1 MNSVLTPTK
10 TTLKLVSSDD
20 AVLKKEAEIIKNPLD
35 LKVQKLIPKMFEI
48 MERGVKGVVGIGL
61 AAPQIGISLRLM
73 IIKYKDQKTT
83 FINPK
88 ITSMSDK
95 TVIFPEGCLSLPD
108 TELPVIR
115 SNKIFVK
122 YTNELG
128 KKCKM
133 KAKGLLAVA
142 IQHEI
147 DHLDGILI
155 SDRFEEQKG
164 LRENL
169 GVGNEI

>member
-10 TTLKLVSSDD
+10 NTLKLVSSDD
-20 AVLKKEAEIIKNPLD
+20 DVLKKEAEIIKNPLD
-35 LKVQKLIPKMFEI
+35 LEVQKLIPKMFEV
-48 MERGVKGVVGIGL
+48 MEKGVKGIVGMGL
-61 AAPQIGISLRLM
+61 AAPQIGISLRL
-73 IIKYKDQKTT
+73 IIVKYKGEKMI
-83 FINPK
+83 FINPE

-108 TELPVIR
+108 VDLPIIR

-122 YTNELG
+122 YINEFG

-133 KAKGLLAVA
+133 KAKGLLTVA

-155 SDRFEEQKG
+155 SDRFEEQKYS
-164 LRENL
+164 RE
-169 GVGNEI
+169 EFSIPDKI